1 MIKPPLSIIPGVG
14 VMTDT
19 FDFVKN
25 LWGTMNMPGVNMPG
39 MAVPT
44 LSVEELEKKISD
56 LKAVESWLNVN
67 MSMLRGT
74 IQALEVQRGTIM
86 TLKSVGASLSAAVKL
101 SPGEANEKSLLESVP
116 YASAFLFPH
125 VEKEEDAEADADA
138 AGDAATDDSATESS
152 TALNNPLAWWNILQD
167 QFKHAVSTAAVTD
180 TMAKLG
186 AAGTAMA
193 TDAVVKIGEAAVK
206 SNFAA
211 KTPTPETKSASLKKN
226 RSNDASNKS
235 KEGKKE
241 TTSRKRKTA
250 E

>member
-25 LWGTMNMPGVNMPG
+25 LWGSMNMPGVNLPG

-44 LSVEELEKKISD
+44 LSVEELDKKISD
-56 LKAVESWLNVN
+56 LQAVESWLNVN
-67 MSMLRGT
+67 MSMLRAT

-101 SPGEANEKSLLESVP
+101 SPGEANEKALLESVP
-116 YASAFLFPH
+116 YASAFLFPN
-125 VEKEEDAEADADA
+125 VKEEEDAEAADP
-138 AGDAATDDSATESS
+138 ATDDSSAEADSS

-167 QFKHAVSTAAVTD
+167 QFKHAVSTATVAD
-180 TMAKLG
+180 TMVKLG

-193 TDAVVKIGEAAVK
+193 TDAVVKIGEAAAK
-206 SNFAA
+206 SNLAA
-211 KTPTPETKSASLKKN
+211 KAPPPESKSASPKKTHGSAA
-226 RSNDASNKS
+226 RNKS

-241 TTSRKRKTA
+241 TPTRKRKTA